1 MTHTDEPARVSASD
15 TRAAN
20 RWKMVAAVLAVV
32 VVTLAVILMISTG
45 LLGGPNDVEAI
56 ATDFQ
61 EAWSALDGDAVA
73 AFFPEDGKIEFL
85 EYGRTIVG
93 PEAIRESVNS
103 SPSANTSVLQFGD
116 SVTDGRFVAT
126 PFTWTLT
133 GSGSVNYSGIS
144 IVKVVGDQVVVQYI
158 VDRSR

>member
-1 MTHTDEPARVSASD
+1 MTHTDERARVSASD

-32 VVTLAVILMISTG
+32 IVTLAVILMISTG

-61 EAWSALDGDAVA
+61 EAWAALDGDAVA

-93 PEAIRESVNS
+93 PEAIRESFNS
-103 SPSANTSVLQFGD
+103 SPSPAVLEFGD
-116 SVTDGRFVAT
+116 SVTDGRFVAS

-133 GSGSVNYSGIS
+133 GSGSVNHSGIS